1 MADNAGI
8 SDLPF
13 DVSGEVAKLVGL
25 QELRTLARIAN
36 AEPFECLSC
45 EREGTA
51 SKATATAVVVTISG
65 RPPGQERMMLRLA
78 HRSCLLSQ
86 ILVVNENDVTLQSE
100 SNVTVVA
107 ALLRGPDGPRPVL
120 LLDFWTSL
128 TDPGA
133 GPDGGT
139 DILVSRLLHAGMAL
153 VTDIDAPLP
162 RAPGFSARV
171 GRKTVGVWGLGGI
184 PLLAEDEVLMP
195 SGWRRVIKK
204 DCEITVLA
212 GTGLGLEKGNLDGT
226 MAVARLGRLVGG
238 RVSVRH
244 E

>member
-1 MADNAGI
+1 MPMMIYSQRRWHLRLSDMADNAGI

-45 EREGTA
+45 ERQRIA
-51 SKATATAVVVTISG
+51 QARPPRPQWWSRSSG

-100 SNVTVVA
+100 SNVTVVR

-120 LLDFWTSL
+120 CSIFWTSL

-139 DILVSRLLHAGMAL
+139 DILVSGQASFMLAWPSSQILTRLYPAL
-153 VTDIDAPLP
+153 PVSRRGSGA
-162 RAPGFSARV
+162 RRSAS
-171 GRKTVGVWGLGGI
+171 GAS
-184 PLLAEDEVLMP
+184 AEY
-195 SGWRRVIKK
+195 R
-204 DCEITVLA
+204 C
-212 GTGLGLEKGNLDGT
+212 
-226 MAVARLGRLVGG
+226 
-238 RVSVRH
+238 
-244 E
+244 